1 MPLDVEHMYMFCQLL
16 LLSMSNFIKLVQQGY
31 AACPDSFLAVL
42 IFNLFLDRLLVFPCI
57 AWPIKTQVSFSFFF
71 PSDHINAAILMNEAR
86 VRLCLSHVPSAG
98 ILILLDVIKSC
109 KRSNASNYLQ
119 QTGMK

>member
-57 AWPIKTQVSFSFFF
+57 AWPIKTQVSFSFF
-71 PSDHINAAILMNEAR
+71 SLLITLM
-86 VRLCLSHVPSAG
+86 
-98 ILILLDVIKSC
+98 
-109 KRSNASNYLQ
+109 LQ
-119 QTGMK
+119 S